1 MKTTKLLSTVLLL
14 YGSFFINP
22 AQAIQRVYLMAG
34 QSNMSGTASTR
45 HLPAAYRHT
54 PNNVIFYHK
63 GKRRPLG
70 RYGRFGPEVS
80 FAHHVSRRFPNDQH
94 IIIKYA
100 AGGSDIQQWMP
111 GNQYYRNMLRE
122 VRFSLKRRSSRVDA
136 IFWMQGES
144 DAMNKFRAAHY
155 GNRLSQFIRSL
166 RRDLRSPSSMFVF
179 GQVNPKGN
187 GYPMVSQIQKK
198 QQLVNSQVSNTR
210 LVSSHGLGKSYDNVH
225 YSAHGQVELG
235 RRFAKAYAAGQ
246 PSLSRSLRSAIM
258 LLLKKY
264 P

>member
-1 MKTTKLLSTVLLL
+1 MKTTKLLSTLLLL
-14 YGSFFINP
+14 YGSLSINP
-22 AQAIQRVYLMAG
+22 AAAIQRVYLMAG

-45 HLPAAYRHT
+45 LLPPAYRHT

-63 GKRRPLG
+63 GQRRPLG

-80 FAHHVSRRFPNDQH
+80 FAHHVSRRFPNDEH
-94 IIIKYA
+94 VIIKYA
-100 AGGSDIQQWMP
+100 AGGSDMQQWMP

-122 VRFSLKRRSSRVDA
+122 VRFSLKRRSPRVDA

-187 GYPMVSQIQKK
+187 GYPMVSQIQRK
-198 QQLVNSQVSNTR
+198 QQQVNSQVRNTR
-210 LVSSHGLGKSYDNVH
+210 LVSSHGLSKSYDNVH

-235 RRFAKAYAAGQ
+235 RRFANAYAGRRTSISQ
-246 PSLSRSLRSAIM
+246 KLSSDLMSI
-258 LLLKKY
+258 LQ
-264 P
+264 

>member
-1 MKTTKLLSTVLLL
+1 MKAPIYLSSILLL
-14 YGSFFINP
+14 YASLSINP
-22 AQAIQRVYLMAG
+22 ASAIQRVYLMAG

-45 HLPAAYRHT
+45 HLPPAYRHT
-54 PNNVIFYHK
+54 PSNVVFYHK
-63 GKRRPLG
+63 GQKRPLG

-80 FAHHVSRRFPNDQH
+80 FAHHMARRFPDDKH

-144 DAMNKFRAAHY
+144 DAMNKFRASNY
-155 GNRLSQFIRSL
+155 GNRLSQLIRSL

-187 GYPMVSQIQKK
+187 GYPMVKQVQRK
-198 QQLVNSQVSNTR
+198 QQQVNSQVWNTR
-210 LVSSHGLGKSYDNVH
+210 LVSSHGLRKSNDNVH
-225 YSAHGQVELG
+225 YSAQGQVELG
-235 RRFAKAYAAGQ
+235 RRFANAYIGRR
-246 PSLSRSLRSAIM
+246 PNMVNRIRSDLRSI
-258 LLLKKY
+258 LR
-264 P
+264 